1 MENFRHL
8 FQQLDFDQV
17 CSHAQR
23 FHGAFL
29 EEILGESWIYDH
41 HGKTEEQLKSALRR
55 EFNPEFSTEKLNT
68 YAAIQSQGKDPLD
81 LLIELEDEIDRQK
94 IEEKEELAMGERD
107 TQRLARQLGVSRRR
121 AQQIVRRRREQILAP
136 GGQVAFIFE
145 AAPR

>member
-8 FQQLDFDQV
+8 FQSIDFEQV
-17 CSHAQR
+17 CDHARR

-41 HGKTEEQLKSALRR
+41 QGKTEEQLKSALRR

-68 YAAIQSQGKDPLD
+68 YAAIQPQGKDPLD

-121 AQQIVRRRREQILAP
+121 AQQIARRRREQILAP
-136 GGQVAFIFE
+136 GGQAEFALQ
-145 AAPR
+145 AAQ